1 MVLIMNTHEIIDRLE
16 YLVDREQGIKAT
28 IADPSNIDERKKL
41 NTFLE
46 RTNAQIKALGEVLAA
61 ENRRAEV

>member
-1 MVLIMNTHEIIDRLE
+1 MNTNTLSNQITF
-16 YLVDREQGIKAT
+16 LVAQQHGIRRT
-28 IADPSNIDERKKL
+28 IADPSNFDELKKL
-41 NTFLE
+41 NEFLE

>member
-1 MVLIMNTHEIIDRLE
+1 MRMEIIDRLE
-16 YLVDREQGIKAT
+16 YLVNREQGIKAT
-28 IADPSNIDERKKL
+28 IADPSNFDELKKL

-61 ENRRAEV
+61 ENRKVQV